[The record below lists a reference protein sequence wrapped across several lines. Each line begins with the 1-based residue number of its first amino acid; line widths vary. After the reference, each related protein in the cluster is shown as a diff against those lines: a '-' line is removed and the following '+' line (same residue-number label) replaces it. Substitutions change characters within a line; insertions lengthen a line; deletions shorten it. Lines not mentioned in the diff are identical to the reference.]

1 MPTYK
6 VKFELYGKKMQTEI
20 EAESIRDAENKIRQ
34 KVVIHE
40 VRRIDSDDFMTSF
53 LNMIGK

>member
-1 MPTYK
+1 MPHYK

-20 EAESIRDAENKIRQ
+20 EAESIKDAENKIRQ

-40 VRRIDSDDFMTSF
+40 VRMIDSDDFITNF
-53 LNMIGK
+53 FNMIRK